1 MSNSNDLPIAL
12 PIAQP
17 VAQTHSDEKPI
28 SIEEAQESFSS
39 LNDLQPMPIVPSQ
52 MVLCRSCNKSFLR
65 HEGDRGSARYYRCRD
80 CVGTEALMI
89 SLMYSCTVS

>member
-12 PIAQP
+12 PITQP
-17 VAQTHSDEKPI
+17 VVQTRPDEK
-28 SIEEAQESFSS
+28 SIEEAQESFFA

-52 MVLCRSCNKSFLR
+52 MVLCLSCNQSFLR

>member
-17 VAQTHSDEKPI
+17 VVQTHPDKS
-28 SIEEAQESFSS
+28 SIEESPESFSA
-39 LNDLQPMPIVPSQ
+39 LNEFQPMPIVPSQ

-65 HEGDRGSARYYRCRD
+65 HEGDRGSSRYYRCRD
-80 CVGTEALMI
+80 CVGTEALML